1 MGNDLILY
9 GASNPTP
16 LKILSAL
23 GAEWRLLGFIDDQ
36 PGQGA
41 GFGYQILG
49 GREAISGLELDRT
62 HFFNNVFGR
71 MSTRRKISN
80 LMEQEGCRFARLVS
94 PDVDL
99 SMVELGEGVAIE
111 QCVAL
116 DAFVKLGNHTIV
128 KRSASVGHE
137 TILGDFVFVGPGATI
152 CGRVKIEDE
161 VYVGAGSLLRDGVS
175 VGAGAVIGAGAVVV
189 KDVPAGLTVVGNP
202 ARPIQA

>member
-1 MGNDLILY
+1 MGNDLVLY

-23 GAEWRLLGFIDDQ
+23 GEEWQLLGFIDDQ
-36 PGQGA
+36 PAQGA
-41 GFGYQILG
+41 GFGYRILG
-49 GREAISGLELDRT
+49 GKEAIASLNPERT
-62 HFFNNVFGR
+62 YFFNNVFGR
-71 MSTRRKISN
+71 MATRRKISK
-80 LMEQEGCRFARLVS
+80 LMEKEGCRFANLLS

-99 SMVELGEGVAIE
+99 SMVELGDGVAVE

-116 DAFVKLGNHTIV
+116 DAFVRLGNHTIV

-137 TILGDFVFVGPGATI
+137 TVLGDFVFVGPGATV
-152 CGRVKIEDE
+152 CGRGRIEDG

-175 VGAGAVIGAGAVVV
+175 VAAGAVIGAGAVVV

-202 ARPIQA
+202 ARPI